1 MIAKHSTS
9 GLDRRNSLKS
19 DQSQDEKRSLSSSE
33 KSEAELLNIRNI
45 ELLTDAN
52 IQLKCMDH
60 INLADARKFVHTPK
74 SGDQPPEDSNFF
86 IHHYKQN
93 KFIRDYMQSID
104 HKMKEWCVD

>member
-52 IQLKCMDH
+52 I
-60 INLADARKFVHTPK
+60 
-74 SGDQPPEDSNFF
+74 
-86 IHHYKQN
+86 
-93 KFIRDYMQSID
+93 
-104 HKMKEWCVD
+104 